1 MRSLRLKLIVGSL
14 LVLAAVILS
23 FDVFIFF
30 AKRNALLDVL
40 DGRLFAESQSVALRL
55 EISGGKPAF
64 DPAEDNGALP
74 TISSLF
80 RIVDENGKIVFQS
93 PRSTELSWPAV
104 PKDAATPA
112 SRDEPPA
119 RHSPVDIS
127 LGRVL
132 RKWTPEQSPGPQPL
146 WATTRSAGDEAFR
159 MATWVDRVEIDKE
172 SSAGRPDATIAVT
185 IQCAESLA
193 ATNEELRELASLLIV
208 LSLAAFLVAG
218 GGSFVL
224 AGRALRPIRRINKA
238 LAGVSETHLDRRIDP
253 GGFDT
258 ELHPM
263 IEQLNAALGRLEKGF
278 QRERQFTAD
287 ASHELRTP
295 VAAILNSIEVLL
307 RRPRGDQE
315 LIEAHRD
322 NWRTARSMQA
332 VIEDLLFLARM
343 DAGKAHPAKEK
354 ILLAPFV
361 ESLFAVIRPEA
372 EAGKVRL
379 ERDIDPKLRIL
390 ADPSHIRLALSNLID
405 NAVRYNRPDG
415 SVMVSARSADGETT
429 IEVKDTGIGI
439 PAEHLPRIFERFYRI
454 DPSRTE
460 ATGGSGLG
468 LSIVRK
474 IVEAHGGR
482 VTAASSPE
490 GSVITVF
497 LPGP

>member
-23 FDVFIFF
+23 FDVFIFI
-30 AKRNALLDVL
+30 AKRNALLEVL

-55 EISGGKPAF
+55 EIAGGKPAF
-64 DPAEDNGALP
+64 DPAEDNGPRPA
-74 TISSLF
+74 ISSLF

-93 PRSTELSWPAV
+93 PRSSELPWPSV
-104 PKDAATPA
+104 PKDAA
-112 SRDEPPA
+112 
-119 RHSPVDIS
+119 I
-127 LGRVL
+127 
-132 RKWTPEQSPGPQPL
+132 PE
-146 WATTRSAGDEAFR
+146 WATARSARGEAWHV
-159 MATWVDRVEIDKE
+159 ATWVARIEIDKE
-172 SSAGRPDATIAVT
+172 SSEKSATRPDATIAVT

-193 ATNEELRELASLLIV
+193 PTNKELRELVSLLAV
-208 LSLAAFLVAG
+208 LSLAAFLIAG
-218 GGSFVL
+218 GGSFLL
-224 AGRALRPIRRINKA
+224 AGKALRPIRRINKA
-238 LAGVSETHLDRRIDP
+238 LAGVSETRLDRRIDP
-253 GGFDT
+253 EGFDT
-258 ELHPM
+258 ELHPL
-263 IEQLNAALGRLEKGF
+263 IEQLNAALDRLEKGF

-295 VAAILNSIEVLL
+295 VAAILNTIEVLL

-332 VIEDLLFLARM
+332 VIEDLLLLARM
-343 DAGKAHPAKEK
+343 DAGKAHPAKEE
-354 ILLAPFV
+354 IPLAPFV
-361 ESLFAVIRPEA
+361 EIIFAAIRPEA

-390 ADPSHIRLALSNLID
+390 ADPSQIRLALSNLID

-415 SVMVSARSADGETT
+415 SVTVAVRSADGGTA

-439 PAEHLPRIFERFYRI
+439 PAEHLPRIFERFYRV

-468 LSIVRK
+468 MSIVRK

-482 VTAASSPE
+482 VTATSGPK
-490 GSVITVF
+490 GSVISVF

>member
-23 FDVFIFF
+23 FDVFIFI
-30 AKRNALLDVL
+30 AKRGALLDVM
-40 DGRLFAESQSVALRL
+40 DGRLFAESQSIALRL
-55 EISGGKPAF
+55 ETSGGKPSF
-64 DPAEDNGALP
+64 DPAEDNGARPAL
-74 TISSLF
+74 SSLF
-80 RIVDENGKIVFQS
+80 RIVDETGKIVYQS
-93 PRSTELSWPAV
+93 PRSAELGWPTVA
-104 PKDAATPA
+104 KDAMTP
-112 SRDEPPA
+112 
-119 RHSPVDIS
+119 
-127 LGRVL
+127 G
-132 RKWTPEQSPGPQPL
+132 WM
-146 WATTRSAGDEAFR
+146 TTRSAQARAAQRDHQRQAASPATTVWQTVRSAHGKIWRAV
-159 MATWVDRVEIDKE
+159 TWVDRVEIDKE
-172 SSAGRPDATIAVT
+172 SSAGGPDATIAVA
-185 IQCAESLA
+185 IQCAESLSEM
-193 ATNEELRELASLLIV
+193 NEELRELVSLLAV

-218 GGSFVL
+218 AGSFIL
-224 AGRALRPIRRINKA
+224 AGRALRPIRRINEA
-238 LAGVSETHLDRRIDP
+238 LAGVSETRLDQRIDP
-253 GGFDT
+253 EGFDT
-258 ELHPM
+258 ELHPL
-263 IEQLNAALGRLEKGF
+263 IEQLNAALDRLEKGF

-307 RRPRGDQE
+307 RRPRAEQE

-343 DAGKAHPAKEK
+343 DAGKAHPAKEE
-354 ILLAPFV
+354 IPLAPFV
-361 ESLFAVIRPEA
+361 ESLFAAIRPEA

-390 ADPSHIRLALSNLID
+390 ADPSQLRLALSNLID

-415 SVMVSARSADGETT
+415 SVTVAARPAYGGTT

-439 PAEHLPRIFERFYRI
+439 PAEHLPRIFEPFYRV

-474 IVEAHGGR
+474 IVDAHGGR
-482 VTAASSPE
+482 VASASGPE
-490 GSVITVF
+490 GSAITVF
-497 LPGP
+497 FPGL

>member
-23 FDVFIFF
+23 FDVFIFI

-40 DGRLFAESQSVALRL
+40 DVRLFAESQSVALRL
-55 EISGGKPAF
+55 EIAGGKPAF
-64 DPAEDNGALP
+64 DPAEDNGARP
-74 TISSLF
+74 AISSLF
-80 RIVDENGKIVFQS
+80 RIADENGKIVFQS
-93 PRSTELSWPAV
+93 PRSSELPWPSV
-104 PKDAATPA
+104 PKKEATLK
-112 SRDEPPA
+112 R
-119 RHSPVDIS
+119 
-127 LGRVL
+127 
-132 RKWTPEQSPGPQPL
+132 
-146 WATTRSAGDEAFR
+146 TTVHSAGGKVWR
-159 MATWVDRVEIDKE
+159 TATWVDRIEIDKE
-172 SSAGRPDATIAVT
+172 SGEKNANRPDATIAVT

-193 ATNEELRELASLLIV
+193 KTSEELRELASLLAV
-208 LSLAAFLVAG
+208 LSLAAFLIAG
-218 GGSFVL
+218 GGSFFL

-238 LAGVSETHLDRRIDP
+238 LAGVSETQLDRRIDP
-253 GGFDT
+253 EGFDM
-258 ELHPM
+258 ELHPL
-263 IEQLNAALGRLEKGF
+263 IEQLNAALDRLEKGF

-343 DAGKAHPAKEK
+343 DAGKAHPAKEEVP
-354 ILLAPFV
+354 LAPFV
-361 ESLFAVIRPEA
+361 ENLFSVIRPEA

-379 ERDIDPKLRIL
+379 ERDIDPKLLVL
-390 ADPSHIRLALSNLID
+390 ADPSQMRLALSNLID
-405 NAVRYNRPDG
+405 NAVRYNRPNG
-415 SVMVSARSADGETT
+415 SVTVAARSAYGGTA

-439 PAEHLPRIFERFYRI
+439 PAEHLPRIFERFYRA

-482 VTAASSPE
+482 VTATSGPE
-490 GSVITVF
+490 GSVITVL